1 MSWQRVVGAVI
12 VALVA
17 AAAVVS
23 LVWTPHD
30 PLQADVA
37 VRLQGSS
44 AAHVM
49 GTDQF
54 GRDIFSRVMDLSL
67 IHISEPTRR
76 S

>member
-37 VRLQGSS
+37 ARLQGSS

-54 GRDIFSRVMDLSL
+54 GRDIFSVSYTHLTL
-67 IHISEPTRR
+67 PTNREV
-76 S
+76 